1 MIIALAYLPPSP
13 VVRTFTSELWA
24 VWLIEGTLSGGA
36 GGAGGV
42 DGVAPGQH
50 GGGQGEATQ
59 Y

>member
-36 GGAGGV
+36 GGV